1 MLRALTLRAQVATGV
16 FLFAVGFA
24 LRYFG
29 WAELSGFAELVHTH
43 FLQLQFPWDIV
54 SWID

>member
-1 MLRALTLRAQVATGV
+1 MLRAQVATGV